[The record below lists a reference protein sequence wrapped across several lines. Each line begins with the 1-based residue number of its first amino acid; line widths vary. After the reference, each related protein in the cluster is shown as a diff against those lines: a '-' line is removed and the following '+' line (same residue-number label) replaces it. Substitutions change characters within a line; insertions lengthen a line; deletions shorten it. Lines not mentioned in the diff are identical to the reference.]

1 MTALNDITDIR
12 QKVNESVTPSEM
24 GLHTRLCEDVESH
37 GLDPDVYLAVI
48 EAELGKAGV
57 VNKNRRIYPQ
67 SEFVRENM
75 RLSTRL
81 NEGEFVDGEL
91 GHPNGGPTFSVPARL
106 IEVKVE
112 MTDSVVATSF
122 GKFGILNTSNGKDV
136 LTLFR
141 AGMPVGVSSRGEGII
156 EMIELDEDSE
166 YASANPDYMGETV
179 AVVKEFL
186 LDRYDLVRVPSAG
199 THLTKEGGLENPS
212 ATESVEVHK
221 MANDN
226 SVAEATIEE
235 VQTRDNAS
243 DEVVAKEA
251 ALESDILLSL
261 SDAQK
266 NALARIVEG
275 ITLSEDSNTD
285 DELAQEISAL
295 REQMEVDRYRS
306 QVNEAEYQA
315 LRDEVKALRE
325 ERAAR
330 TLSDALTESVFS
342 LTNERRFGKLV
353 KAALDEL
360 VEEKVI
366 QSTEACEKHAAR
378 LFAMLEAA
386 VTPTVAPVEQEAND
400 IVEDEVAEP
409 VEKVE
414 ESALNMDQ
422 RVYDSIKALMVK
434 DRARVGG

>member
-1 MTALNDITDIR
+1 MTALNDITAIR
-12 QKVNESVTPSEM
+12 QNVNESAGV
-24 GLHTRLCEDVESH
+24 HTRIFEDVESH

-48 EAELGKAGV
+48 EAELGKAGI

-81 NEGEFVDGEL
+81 REGEFVDGEL
-91 GHPNGGPTFSVPARL
+91 GHPSGGSTFSVPARL

-112 MTDSVVATSF
+112 MADDVIATSF
-122 GKFGILNTSNGKDV
+122 GKFGILNTTNGRDV

-141 AGMPVGVSSRGEGII
+141 AGMPVGVSSRGEGIV
-156 EMIELDEDSE
+156 EMVELDEDSE
-166 YASANPDYMGETV
+166 YASANPGHLGETV
-179 AVVKEFL
+179 AVIKEFL

-226 SVAEATIEE
+226 SVAELTGEE
-235 VQTRDNAS
+235 VQTRVEAS

-261 SDAQK
+261 SNAQK

-285 DELAQEISAL
+285 DQLAQEISAL
-295 REQMEVDRYRS
+295 REQIEVDRYRS
-306 QVNEAEYQA
+306 QVNEAEYHA
-315 LRDEVKALRE
+315 LRDEVKSLRE
-325 ERAAR
+325 QRAERD
-330 TLSDALTESVFS
+330 LSDALSSAVFS
-342 LTNERRFGKLV
+342 LTDERRFGKLV
-353 KAALDEL
+353 ESVLNDL

-366 QSTEACEKHAAR
+366 QSPESCEKHAAR
-378 LFAMLEAA
+378 LFGMLEAA

-400 IVEDEVAEP
+400 IVEDEVVGT
-409 VEKVE
+409 VEGVD
-414 ESALNMDQ
+414 ESVLNMDQ